1 MKRILLAGILILSLA
16 VCGAGCAAQAEPDAP
31 PASSGAGE
39 ETPHGGAEEN
49 PIDGAFAHMREVL
62 GEEEAESETM
72 AYLYA
77 RQWYWELEEVFS
89 RIDPNLYLYIDFDR
103 DYILTQAR
111 MKLMATGEGESA
123 ANQFAAIGD
132 FLRGEALR
140 FHALLGET
148 GADCP
153 YTVDEASLAGA
164 LSGYRYSLNAPGE
177 WPGGGAMP
185 AWSGEYPLP
194 LLAGVP
200 EKEAY
205 LYYAHPFGMLLNIRG
220 TSKLYPDWPGLS
232 PRMGLPEM
240 RVMDA
245 DSDGEEEVVITHTWV
260 TGVGLTYIS
269 AGSLYVVEYNP
280 DSGVVR
286 GTTVFDPDDFDDLL
300 KDELSLRCDP
310 GARSL
315 SLSYRDQ
322 TVTQPL
328 PELPELNETV
338 RYGLIMGELMRYE
351 FQDDGRIVLRADLV
365 AYCKDYPYPASAVTF
380 PLTADVVYTDG
391 EYSGRIGLQNVSLLE
406 SGW

>member
-148 GADCP
+148 GVDCP
-153 YTVDEASLAGA
+153 YTVDEASLTEA

-177 WPGGGAMP
+177 WPGDGAMS
-185 AWSGEYPLP
+185 AWSEEYPLL

-200 EKEAY
+200 EKEVY
-205 LYYAHPFGMLLNIRG
+205 LYHAYPFGMLLNIRG

-245 DSDGEEEVVITHTWV
+245 DSDGGEEIVITHTWV

-322 TVTQPL
+322 TVMQPL

-391 EYSGRIGLQNVSLLE
+391 EYSGRIGLQNVSILE

>member
-1 MKRILLAGILILSLA
+1 
-16 VCGAGCAAQAEPDAP
+16 
-31 PASSGAGE
+31 
-39 ETPHGGAEEN
+39 
-49 PIDGAFAHMREVL
+49 
-62 GEEEAESETM
+62 
-72 AYLYA
+72 
-77 RQWYWELEEVFS
+77 
-89 RIDPNLYLYIDFDR
+89 
-103 DYILTQAR
+103 
-111 MKLMATGEGESA
+111 
-123 ANQFAAIGD
+123 
-132 FLRGEALR
+132 
-140 FHALLGET
+140 
-148 GADCP
+148 
-153 YTVDEASLAGA
+153 
-164 LSGYRYSLNAPGE
+164 
-177 WPGGGAMP
+177 
-185 AWSGEYPLP
+185 
-194 LLAGVP
+194 
-200 EKEAY
+200 
-205 LYYAHPFGMLLNIRG
+205 MLLNIRG

-365 AYCKDYPYPASAVTF
+365 AYCKDYPYPASAVGF

>member
-16 VCGAGCAAQAEPDAP
+16 VCGAAARHRRNRTL

-185 AWSGEYPLP
+185 AWSEEYPLP

-205 LYYAHPFGMLLNIRG
+205 LITPIRSNAAKHQG
-220 TSKLYPDWPGLS
+220 TSKLYPDWPGL
-232 PRMGLPEM
+232 PAHGPAGDV
-240 RVMDA
+240 VMDA
-245 DSDGEEEVVITHTWV
+245 DSDGEEEVVITHTGHRGRL
-260 TGVGLTYIS
+260 TTFRRLPLRGGVQSRFAWS
-269 AGSLYVVEYNP
+269 AGRPSSTRTIRRPAEGRAL
-280 DSGVVR
+280 
-286 GTTVFDPDDFDDLL
+286 
-300 KDELSLRCDP
+300 LRCP
-310 GARSL
+310 GARPSA
-315 SLSYRDQ
+315 SPTGIKRSRSQ
-322 TVTQPL
+322 L
-328 PELPELNETV
+328 PELP
-338 RYGLIMGELMRYE
+338 
-351 FQDDGRIVLRADLV
+351 
-365 AYCKDYPYPASAVTF
+365 S
-380 PLTADVVYTDG
+380 
-391 EYSGRIGLQNVSLLE
+391 
-406 SGW
+406 